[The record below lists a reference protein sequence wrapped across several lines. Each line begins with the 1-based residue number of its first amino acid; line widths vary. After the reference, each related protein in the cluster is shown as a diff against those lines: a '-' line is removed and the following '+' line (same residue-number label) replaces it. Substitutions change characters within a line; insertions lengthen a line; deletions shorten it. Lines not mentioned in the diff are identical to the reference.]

1 MEEKIIGLL
10 KKEGGYLSGEGLSR
24 SLKISRQ
31 ALWKHIQAIREMGFD
46 IAAVPHLGYRLISE
60 PDKLYD
66 FQVYHGLK
74 TKTLGRSALYFD
86 SLSSTMDTAAQLA
99 LKGAKEGTIVVAET
113 QIKGRGRL
121 GRLWHSPKY
130 KGLYFSIILKPK
142 IPLDKAPVITLLT
155 AVSISEALKE
165 LIPIDIQIKWPNDL
179 ILNNK
184 KIGGILTEIK
194 AEIDEVGFVIVGVG
208 LNINNDKKT
217 LFSGATSLSLEL
229 GDKLS
234 RVQVLQGILHRLE
247 ENYLVFNKKGS
258 LTITDKW
265 RQQSITLGKRV
276 KIYSHKECIEGEAVD
291 IDSDGGLLVRR
302 DNGLTQKVTSGDVI
316 HCR

>member
-1 MEEKIIGLL
+1 MEGKIIELL
-10 KKEGGYLSGEGLSR
+10 KKEDGYLSGEELSR
-24 SLKISRQ
+24 FLKISRQ
-31 ALWKHIQAIREMGFD
+31 ALWKHIQIIKELGFD

-74 TKTLGRSALYFD
+74 TKFLGRHILYFN
-86 SLSSTMDTAAQLA
+86 SLASTMDTATQLA
-99 LKGAKEGTIVVAET
+99 LKGIKEGAVVIAET
-113 QIKGRGRL
+113 QTKGRGRL

-142 IPLDKAPVITLLT
+142 IPLVKASLITLLT

-165 LIPIDIQIKWPNDL
+165 LMPIDMQIKWPNDL
-179 ILNNK
+179 LLSNK
-184 KIGGILTEIK
+184 KVGGILTEIK

-229 GDKLS
+229 RDKIS

-247 ENYLVFNKKGS
+247 ENYLVFNKKGL

-276 KIYSHKECIEGEAVD
+276 KIYSHKEYIEGEAVD

-302 DNGLTQKVTSGDVI
+302 DSGLTQKVTSGDVI